1 MKTFT
6 VAAMALYATSALAA
20 PGRGWRGGHWGQGKE
35 DKTVTGLDQ
44 FPFDFTST
52 YSVVATPDQVVN
64 GTTPTGGLP
73 VSSNHSRTPQPASSH
88 TDCFLQGAKGKYE
101 LGLNSDKNFIC
112 WYITLNGFRGNY
124 QSPALTATHIH
135 EAKKGA
141 SGTPRIAFSNP
152 IGDEKEAI
160 SFGCQQGPFRVFNG
174 TMQDPGFNF
183 QVKQIEQNPSGFFA
197 DVHSSLA
204 VPGAVRGQ
212 LA

>member
-1 MKTFT
+1 MKTFSL
-6 VAAMALYATSALAA
+6 AAIALYASTALAA
-20 PGRGWRGGHWGQGKE
+20 PGRGWRGHKGD
-35 DKTVTGLDQ
+35 DKTLKSVSQ

-52 YSVVATPDQVVN
+52 FSVVATPD
-64 GTTPTGGLP
+64 
-73 VSSNHSRTPQPASSH
+73 
-88 TDCFLQGAKGKYE
+88 QGAKGKYE
-101 LGLNSDKNFIC
+101 LGINSDKNFIC
-112 WYITLNGFRGNY
+112 WYIALNGFKGNY

-141 SGTPRIAFSNP
+141 SGPPRIAFSNP

-174 TMQDPGFNF
+174 TAQDTGATFN
-183 QVKQIEQNPSGFFA
+183 VKQIEQNPSGFFA